1 MLKLDKTGWKDVAL
15 GDVAIES
22 SKRVNNPSES
32 GLARFVGSDSIS
44 RWDFRISRWDSTSS
58 VTSAMKIFEPGDY
71 LLVRRSLYAS
81 DFRERSPLSD
91 FSGVCSGDILT
102 IKENT
107 DLISKGFLVSV
118 LNSDP
123 LWKFV
128 VANASGSITRRIKWK
143 ELQNFRFSLPPIE
156 QQKHLAQL
164 MWSLEDSIEKK
175 KQLIGKLDVLIAAT
189 LNEHFSKEEAKKL
202 MLGDAGKWVSGGT
215 PSKKNSNFWDGD
227 VPWVS
232 PKDMKRDFI
241 DDSIDKITNLAVEK
255 GANLL
260 TDKSILVVVRG
271 MILAHSFP
279 VSINTLPVA
288 FNQDMRAL
296 EVNRDLFIPEY
307 IMLFLQHSKET
318 MLARV
323 TETTHGTK
331 RLASEELYSVLIPK
345 PQKKE
350 QKALV
355 DNVMRLKNSLAVV
368 KSSIEDSKHLLR
380 AIVNKVN

>member
-1 MLKLDKTGWKDVAL
+1 MLKIDKTGWKEVIL

-22 SKRVNNPSES
+22 RKRVNNPSES
-32 GLARFVGSDSIS
+32 GLERFVGSDSIS
-44 RWDFRISRWDSTSS
+44 QWDFRISRWDSTSS
-58 VTSAMKIFEPGDY
+58 VTSTMKIFEPGDY

-91 FSGVCSGDILT
+91 FNGVCSGDILT
-102 IKENT
+102 IKENK
-107 DLISKGFLVSV
+107 DLISKGFLISV

-143 ELQNFRFSLPPIE
+143 ELQNFQFSLPPIV
-156 QQKHLAQL
+156 QQKHIAQL

-175 KQLIGKLDVLIAAT
+175 KQLIGKLDVLIAAS
-189 LNEHFSKEEAKKL
+189 LNEHFSKVESSKL
-202 MLGDAGKWVSGGT
+202 MLGNIGRWVSGGT
-215 PSKKNSNFWDGD
+215 PSKNNSNFWDGD
-227 VPWVS
+227 IPWVS

-241 DDSIDKITNLAVEK
+241 DSSIDKITSLAVEK

-260 TDKSILVVVRG
+260 TDRSILVVVRG

-279 VSINTLPVA
+279 VAINTLPVA

-296 EVNRDLFIPEY
+296 EVNKDLFISEY

-318 MLARV
+318 MLAMV

-345 PQKKE
+345 PEKKE

-355 DNVMRLKNSLAVV
+355 DNVMELKNSLAVA
-368 KSSIEDSKHLLR
+368 KSSIEDSKQLLR
-380 AIVNKVN
+380 TIVNKVN